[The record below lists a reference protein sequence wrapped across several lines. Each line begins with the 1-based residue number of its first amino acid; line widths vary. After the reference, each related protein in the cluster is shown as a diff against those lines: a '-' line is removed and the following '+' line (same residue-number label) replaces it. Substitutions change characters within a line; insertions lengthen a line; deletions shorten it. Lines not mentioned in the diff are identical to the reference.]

1 MKIIKWTQL
10 TFEYRVLSAVSAT
23 LGNKSSIYSI
33 KIGGFHSQVNST
45 YRGQD
50 LKVSLWLEGLW
61 VCGNDTANT
70 REKPGF
76 LYVDLSYVFIE
87 LDASSELRT

>member
-1 MKIIKWTQL
+1 M
-10 TFEYRVLSAVSAT
+10 
-23 LGNKSSIYSI
+23 
-33 KIGGFHSQVNST
+33 
-45 YRGQD
+45 
-50 LKVSLWLEGLW
+50 
-61 VCGNDTANT
+61 CGNDTANT